1 MGSFSGR
8 PYRFNSMKIR
18 LGMAMIILQKKKFY
32 QKILQK
38 LQLETAT
45 SSRLFCVWKELSTT
59 STGE

>member
-1 MGSFSGR
+1 
-8 PYRFNSMKIR
+8 MKIR